1 MESKKQTWAT
11 LQVPENIVQGLS
23 TLAYYKPS
31 IIQAVSIPKVM
42 ASQDSNFAFQ
52 AMNGS
57 GKTGAFVIPALMRVD
72 PSIMKIQVIIL
83 AYSRE
88 LIRQIAQVIEVLAS
102 QTQIKAVVGEKGLS
116 EQGHI
121 LVTVP
126 GYLKNKLQARQKI
139 DLSAVKMIVYDEA
152 DELFV
157 QQTNHE
163 TFLNMKK
170 ELGKLSV
177 TP

>member
-1 MESKKQTWAT
+1 MESKKQTWQT

-72 PSIMKIQVIIL
+72 PTIVKIQVIIL

-102 QTQIKAVVGEKGLS
+102 
-116 EQGHI
+116 
-121 LVTVP
+121 
-126 GYLKNKLQARQKI
+126 
-139 DLSAVKMIVYDEA
+139 
-152 DELFV
+152 
-157 QQTNHE
+157 
-163 TFLNMKK
+163 
-170 ELGKLSV
+170 
-177 TP
+177 